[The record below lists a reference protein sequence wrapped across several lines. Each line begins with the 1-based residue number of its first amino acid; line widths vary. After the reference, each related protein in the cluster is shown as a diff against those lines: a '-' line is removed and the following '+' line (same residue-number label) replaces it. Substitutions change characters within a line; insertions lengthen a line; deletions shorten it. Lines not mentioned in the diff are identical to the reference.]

1 MQEIGVAM
9 KRGVSYYHYDLGSLK
24 RMAKKQDK
32 DTSVE
37 PVASNQEQDYEQSE
51 EDVVDR
57 PLVRTRTI
65 SLNRQK
71 TMDPGLASWVDEV
84 HPYEESFP
92 KHDEHGRVLVATL
105 EEIIQTVAQ
114 WYVRKNNKYYDVDVP
129 GEVLSRDDVERVII
143 QRLKVTFSGNDIPQD
158 VVRQILQMLIR
169 DMFVSPRE
177 SIPIWSGVRKSSP
190 GNPNKLMFSPHMT
203 ATINTWR
210 VPAYRRLGENGQDW
224 GPFEE
229 FLEVMLP
236 REEERDMIINWLAW
250 GLQTEPPPTK
260 VEGFSGLERL
270 RRPVGSFPTEVGG
283 FKPDFWKMKPISR
296 GRPPSYTPRSS
307 TKGSGKSTLA
317 LICAKLFGEENS
329 STENNV
335 SKLVSRF
342 NAPVLENK
350 FVICEELQIPAGSD
364 KANAVKTFITE
375 RHTMTEHKGHDVQ
388 LVEQV
393 CAFMFTTNHIPLWL
407 EQGDRR
413 FYVIEVDH
421 DGHRFGDRAD
431 AFGRLVGETL
441 EHLDDP
447 ANLAKCI
454 TL

>member
-158 VVRQILQMLIR
+158 VVCQILQMLIP

-270 RRPVGSFPTEVGG
+270 RRTVGSFPTEVGG
-283 FKPDFWKMKPISR
+283 FKLDFWKMKPISR
-296 GRPPSYTPRSS
+296 GRPPSYTPQLRD
-307 TKGSGKSTLA
+307 
-317 LICAKLFGEENS
+317 
-329 STENNV
+329 
-335 SKLVSRF
+335 LV
-342 NAPVLENK
+342 
-350 FVICEELQIPAGSD
+350 
-364 KANAVKTFITE
+364 
-375 RHTMTEHKGHDVQ
+375 
-388 LVEQV
+388 
-393 CAFMFTTNHIPLWL
+393 
-407 EQGDRR
+407 
-413 FYVIEVDH
+413 
-421 DGHRFGDRAD
+421 RA
-431 AFGRLVGETL
+431 RWR
-441 EHLDDP
+441 
-447 ANLAKCI
+447 
-454 TL
+454 